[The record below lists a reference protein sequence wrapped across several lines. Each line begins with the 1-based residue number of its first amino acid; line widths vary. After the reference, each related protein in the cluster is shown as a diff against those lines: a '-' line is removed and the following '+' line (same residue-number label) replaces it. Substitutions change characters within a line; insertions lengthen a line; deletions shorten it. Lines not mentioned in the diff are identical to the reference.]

1 MIRNKKKKDGN
12 AMASGIYDIFAI
24 TMENFERAYQV
35 RHVATFDLVTC
46 VPDENVREVFVRYP
60 DFDQI
65 PVVEN
70 KSVIGVLE
78 QKDQGEDAPVR
89 SQMRLLSDEV
99 LIAADEPI
107 SHVLPLLRRSQSY
120 RLVLEGTRIS
130 GLVTRS
136 DVLKLPVRLYAF
148 GMVTH
153 LETLMGQIIDQRLAD
168 TWMEHLNDNRRKKV
182 EEKQLYLQQRRTNPP
197 LLELTDFCDKRDIVR
212 SIFGL
217 SKKFKEE
224 LASIEELRNQVAHAG
239 NYAADDIQLVA
250 FLERLERARYW
261 IDELHRR
268 SEAV

>member
-1 MIRNKKKKDGN
+1 MILNRNKKDDN
-12 AMASGIYDIFAI
+12 AMVTGIYNIFAI
-24 TMENFERAYQV
+24 TMESFERAYQV
-35 RHVATFDLVTC
+35 RHVATFDLAYA
-46 VPDENVREVFVRYP
+46 PDESAHEVFVQYP

-65 PVVEN
+65 LVEN
-70 KSVIGVLE
+70 NSVIGVLE
-78 QKDQGEDAPVR
+78 QNDREEDVPVR
-89 SQMRLLSDEV
+89 SRMRPLSDEV
-99 LIAADEPI
+99 LIAADAPI

-136 DVLKLPVRLYAF
+136 DILKLPIRLYAF

-153 LETLMGQIIDQRLAD
+153 LETLMGQIIEQRLAD
-168 TWMEHLNDNRRKKV
+168 TWIECLNENRRKKL

-212 SIFGL
+212 NIFGL
-217 SKKFKEE
+217 SKKFREE
-224 LASIEELRNQVAHAG
+224 LMAIEELRNQVAHAG
-239 NYAADDIQLVA
+239 NYAADDVQLVA

-268 SEAV
+268 SEVV